1 MIMKRIIV
9 SIAVSLLTFTAFA
22 QAEKYEQRYN
32 MLVAKLGYDGV
43 GVETLLDNWEK
54 ADSTDSKMLLG
65 RFNYYFTK
73 SQSGQI
79 VSKPT
84 KKYLGMDPLFTLKD
98 STGTDVFY
106 YQEIQYDDDMY
117 AKAIMAADKAIGIYA
132 EKLDFRFV
140 KANAYIAYEKH
151 SPDMA
156 LAYLL
161 SLVEESRTRK
171 VWLYGEE
178 QADSKFFSESML
190 EYCYSFYSIGTPQAM
205 EAFVTLSRR
214 MTELYP
220 DNMDFL
226 NNIGSYYMISKEDYK
241 SALKQYSKALKKQPD
256 DYTAIRNS
264 VLAARRLNNPKLEV
278 KYLRMLVQYG
288 PDKEKVIAE
297 GRLRALEA
305 KK

>member
-1 MIMKRIIV
+1 MIMKRTII

-22 QAEKYEQRYN
+22 QADKYEQRYN

-106 YQEIQYDDDMY
+106 YQEIQYDDDMF
-117 AKAIMAADKAIGIYA
+117 AKAIKAADKAIGIYP

-140 KANAYIAYEKH
+140 KVNAYIAYEKH

-190 EYCYSFYSIGTPQAM
+190 EYCYSFYSIGTPAAM
-205 EAFVTLSRR
+205 DAFLALSEK
-214 MTELYP
+214 MTEIDP
-220 DNMDFL
+220 KNPVFI
-226 NNIGSYYMISKEDYK
+226 NNIGTYYLVGKQDYK
-241 SALKQYSKALKKQPD
+241 TALKYYNKVLKAYPE
-256 DYTAIRNS
+256 DYTAIKNC
-264 VLAARRLNNPKLEV
+264 VILARKQNNAKLEK
-278 KYLRMLVQYG
+278 KYLNLLVEHG
-288 PDKEKVIAE
+288 NEADKLSAKA
-297 GRLRALEA
+297 RLMQLG
-305 KK
+305 K